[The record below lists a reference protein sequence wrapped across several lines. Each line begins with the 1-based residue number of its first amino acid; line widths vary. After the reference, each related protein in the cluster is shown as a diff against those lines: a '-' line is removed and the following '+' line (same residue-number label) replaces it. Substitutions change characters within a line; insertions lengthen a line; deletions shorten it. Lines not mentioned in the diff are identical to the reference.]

1 MIDANQKI
9 DQIVQKYQLEDK
21 VAFIYDVTEQMKNQ
35 LLDRCQV
42 LMVTGK
48 NQGFSLLQVEAMA
61 RGIILVASNSGGS
74 LETIV
79 HEYTGFLLP
88 KSSDLWAQKLNQIIC
103 EDHSQMSQNAR
114 ERVKRLFSMSIFAD
128 SLE

>member
-48 NQGFSLLQVEAMA
+48 NQGFSLL
-61 RGIILVASNSGGS
+61 
-74 LETIV
+74 
-79 HEYTGFLLP
+79 
-88 KSSDLWAQKLNQIIC
+88 
-103 EDHSQMSQNAR
+103 
-114 ERVKRLFSMSIFAD
+114 
-128 SLE
+128 